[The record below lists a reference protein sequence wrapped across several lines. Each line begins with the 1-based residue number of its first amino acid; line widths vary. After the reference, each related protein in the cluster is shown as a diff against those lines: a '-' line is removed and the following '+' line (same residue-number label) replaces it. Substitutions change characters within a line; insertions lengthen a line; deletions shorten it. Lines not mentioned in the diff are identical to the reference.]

1 MINTMLTIHNELGE
15 GIFFDKKN
23 NSLLWLDINKSMLF
37 VFCNKKLEEYQLG
50 KNASAILFVEDK
62 IVTLVDKEGINNFC
76 LISRNINQISKTP
89 MQYCSTKYRAN
100 DGIKLDNNLYMY
112 GVMGLDPIKDN
123 GALILSENGKTKI
136 IMKDIAIPNTFIKIP
151 NSNSLLIS
159 DSLKQKVFRFDF
171 DNSWNK
177 VINKKEWLSFENSNK
192 VPDGGCISSIG
203 RIFIAIWDGFE
214 ILEFDLEGNN
224 IDKFEIPVPRPTNCT
239 LNEKE
244 DQLFVTSA
252 YEGLS
257 DYDYKKYP
265 LSGSIFT
272 IDLNK

>member
-1 MINTMLTIHNELGE
+1 MLTIRNELGE

-23 NSLLWLDINKSMLF
+23 NSLLWLDINKSVLF

-62 IVTLVDKEGINNFC
+62 IVTLVDKDGLNNFC
-76 LISRNINQISKTP
+76 LVSRNVNQISKTP
-89 MQYCSTKYRAN
+89 MQYCSIKYRAN

-123 GALILSENGKTKI
+123 GALILSENGKSKI
-136 IMKDIAIPNTFIKIP
+136 IMKDIAIPNTFIRIP

-177 VINKKEWLSFENSNK
+177 VINKKEWLNFENSNK
-192 VPDGGCISSIG
+192 VPDGGCISSSG

-214 ILEFDLEGNN
+214 VLEFDLEGNN

-272 IDLNK
+272 INLNK